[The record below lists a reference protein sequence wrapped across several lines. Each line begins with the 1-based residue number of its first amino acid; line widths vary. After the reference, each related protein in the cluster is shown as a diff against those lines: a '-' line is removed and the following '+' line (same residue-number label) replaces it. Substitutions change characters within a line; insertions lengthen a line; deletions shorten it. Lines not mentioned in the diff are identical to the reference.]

1 MHFNTHQRAAIHKSA
16 TLVTSEI
23 MRALK
28 MVARSSPTDRDLQNA
43 AQKIR
48 QCLLVY
54 ANTIITI
61 DELGNIPDW
70 R

>member
-1 MHFNTHQRAAIHKSA
+1 MHFNRDQKAAIHKSA

-28 MVARSSPTDRDLQNA
+28 LVARSRRTDRELQEA

-54 ANTIITI
+54 ANTIASI
-61 DELGNIPDW
+61 DDLADIPDF

>member
-1 MHFNTHQRAAIHKSA
+1 MHFNKDQREAIHKSA
-16 TLVTSEI
+16 TLVTAEV
-23 MRALK
+23 MRAIK
-28 MVARSSPTDRDLQNA
+28 MVARSRPTDRDLQEA

-54 ANTIITI
+54 ANTIMTI